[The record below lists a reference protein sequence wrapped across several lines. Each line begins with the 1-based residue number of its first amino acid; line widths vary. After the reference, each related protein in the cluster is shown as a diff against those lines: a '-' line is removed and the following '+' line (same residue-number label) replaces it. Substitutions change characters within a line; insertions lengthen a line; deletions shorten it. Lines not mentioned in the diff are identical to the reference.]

1 MKVLRGVLE
10 RTYAGDTLGRVVA
23 EIKVEMENTTP
34 KPFTIRAVAVKN
46 EDNWNIRVET
56 DIMSFD
62 YNDLREITKLIRMV
76 VRRVKREIG
85 Q

>member
-10 RTYAGDTLGRVVA
+10 RTYAGDALVRVVA